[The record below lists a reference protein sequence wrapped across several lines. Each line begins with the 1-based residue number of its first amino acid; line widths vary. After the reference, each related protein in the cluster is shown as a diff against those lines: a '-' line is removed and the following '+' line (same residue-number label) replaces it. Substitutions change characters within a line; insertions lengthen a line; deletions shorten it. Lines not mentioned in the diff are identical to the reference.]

1 MNKSK
6 ANGASP
12 GAMLQSLWANRHLI
26 KQLARRDIVGRYKG
40 ALIGIA
46 WSFVTP
52 ILMLAVYTFVFSV
65 VFKARWGGA
74 TGDSRGQFA
83 LIMFVGMLVHG
94 LFAEIINRAPGLVLA
109 NPNYVKKIV
118 FPLEVLSPMVGLS
131 ALFHAA
137 IGVIIFLLAFVL
149 LGGSVSWVIIFL
161 PLILLPLFVLAV
173 GLAWFLASFGVY
185 VRDVG
190 QVTGIITTVMLFLAP
205 VFYPLENLPQ
215 NFRWIV
221 QMNPLTFIIQQA
233 REVLV
238 WGRVPDLAGLLIYL
252 LVAWLVACAGFA
264 WFQKTR
270 KGFADVL

>member
-1 MNKSK
+1 MNNLK
-6 ANGASP
+6 AHGASP
-12 GAMLQSLWANRHLI
+12 RAMLESLRANRHLI
-26 KQLARRDIVGRYKG
+26 GQLARRDIVGRYKG
-40 ALIGIA
+40 AMIGIA

-65 VFKARWGGA
+65 VFKARWGGVA
-74 TGDSRGQFA
+74 GDSRGQFA

-137 IGVIIFLLAFVL
+137 IGVIVFLLAFLL

-161 PLILLPLFVLAV
+161 PLVLLPLLVLAV
-173 GLAWFLASFGVY
+173 GLAWFLASLGVY
-185 VRDVG
+185 IRDVG
-190 QVTGIITTVMLFLAP
+190 QVTGIVTTVMLFLAP

-215 NFRWIV
+215 NYRWVV
-221 QMNPLTFIIQQA
+221 QTNPLTFIIQQA

-238 WGRVPDLAGLLIYL
+238 WGRVPDFAGLCLYLI
-252 LVAWLVACAGFA
+252 VAWLVACAGFA

>member
-1 MNKSK
+1 
-6 ANGASP
+6 
-12 GAMLQSLWANRHLI
+12 MLESLRTNRHLI

-74 TGDSRGQFA
+74 AGDSRGQFA

-137 IGVIIFLLAFVL
+137 IGVVVFLLAFLV
-149 LGGSVSWVIIFL
+149 LGGSVSWVVVFL
-161 PLILLPLFVLAV
+161 PLVLLPLLVLAV
-173 GLAWFLASFGVY
+173 GLAWFLASLGVY

-190 QVTGIITTVMLFLAP
+190 QITGIITTVMLFLAP
-205 VFYPLENLPQ
+205 VFYPLENLPP
-215 NFRWIV
+215 NFRWVV

-238 WGRVPDLAGLLIYL
+238 WGRMPDFSGLLLYL

>member
-1 MNKSK
+1 MKNQK
-6 ANGASP
+6 ATSANP
-12 GAMLQSLWANRHLI
+12 GAMLASLFMNRHLI
-26 KQLARRDIVGRYKG
+26 TQLARRDIVGRYKG
-40 ALIGIA
+40 ALIGVA

-65 VFKARWGGA
+65 VFKARWGGTA
-74 TGDSRGQFA
+74 GDSRGQFA

-118 FPLEVLSPMVGLS
+118 FPLEILPPMVGLS
-131 ALFHAA
+131 ALFHTA
-137 IGVIIFLLAFVL
+137 IGVIVFLLAFLL
-149 LGGSVSWVIIFL
+149 LGGSVSWVALFL
-161 PLILLPLFVLAV
+161 PLILLPLLVLAI
-173 GLAWFLASFGVY
+173 GLAWFLTSLGVY

-205 VFYPLENLPQ
+205 VFYPLENLPE
-215 NFRWIV
+215 NFRWVV
-221 QMNPLTFIIQQA
+221 QLNPLTFIIQQA

-238 WGRVPDLAGLLIYL
+238 WGRMPDFVGLALYL

-270 KGFADVL
+270 RGFADVL